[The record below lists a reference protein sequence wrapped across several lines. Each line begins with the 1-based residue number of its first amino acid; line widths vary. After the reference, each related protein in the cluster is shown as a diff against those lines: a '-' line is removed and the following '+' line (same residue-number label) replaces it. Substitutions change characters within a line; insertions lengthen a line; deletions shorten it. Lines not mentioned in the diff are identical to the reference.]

1 MKRTERLAEARKEG
15 LLVHPLSDEVLV
27 YDLDRHKA
35 HCLNKTAALVWNRC
49 DGKTSVA
56 ELAQKLEDEVGA
68 PVDEQLV
75 WLALDQLRRTRLL
88 RQETPPVHTARSP
101 LQTAGLSRRELI
113 KRAGIGAAIA
123 LPIVTSILA
132 PTPAQAATQCS
143 TVICNAGVCPTG
155 CICAANGSPCV

>member
-1 MKRTERLAEARKEG
+1 MKRTERLAPEARKEG
-15 LLVHPLSDEVLV
+15 LIVHPLLDEVLV

-56 ELAQKLEDEVGA
+56 ELTQKLEDEVGA

-75 WLALDQLRRTRLL
+75 WLALDQLGRIRLL
-88 RQETPPVHTARSP
+88 QQETAPAR
-101 LQTAGLSRRELI
+101 TAGLSRRELI

-123 LPIVTSILA
+123 LPIVTSIIA
-132 PTPAQAATQCS
+132 PTPAQAGTQCS
-143 TVICNAGVCPTG
+143 AVVCAAGNVCPPG
-155 CICAANGSPCV
+155 CICTAVGSPCV